1 MYWGNDGMSL
11 DRMGKKPCF
20 DLKYILSFF
29 FYFSCMY
36 IYPYVY
42 MCTMCLPD
50 AHGGQERML
59 DPLDLSEPLHSDAET
74 QS

>member
-11 DRMGKKPCF
+11 DRVGRNFKV
-20 DLKYILSFF
+20 F

-42 MCTMCLPD
+42 MCTMCLHD